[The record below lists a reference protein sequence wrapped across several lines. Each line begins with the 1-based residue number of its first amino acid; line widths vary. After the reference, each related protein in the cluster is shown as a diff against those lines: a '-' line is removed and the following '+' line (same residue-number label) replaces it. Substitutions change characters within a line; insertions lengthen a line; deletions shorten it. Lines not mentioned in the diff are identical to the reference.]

1 MIPDYFHAS
10 DASRADA
17 VILAAGD
24 YPTHLAPLEALRR
37 ASDRIICCDGAVDR
51 LLREGLEPMAV
62 VGDGDS
68 ISPEARGLLTDRLH
82 IETEQDT
89 NDLSKAV
96 RYAAEKGLHRL
107 LIVGATGRRED
118 HTLGNISLLVDYM
131 DSGFDVEM
139 WTDYGVFTPSTG
151 SQTFASQAGQ
161 QLSIFCMDTEPLTL
175 RDVRWPLAGR
185 RITRWWQATLNEAT
199 TDTFRTETAGR
210 IIVFRSF
217 IINP

>member
-1 MIPDYFHAS
+1 MIPDYFHAL

-24 YPTHLAPLEALRR
+24 YPTHPAPLEALRR

-68 ISPEARGLLTDRLH
+68 ISPEARRLLTDRLH

-96 RYAAEKGLHRL
+96 RYAAGKGLRRL

-118 HTLGNISLLVDYM
+118 HTLGNISLLADYM
-131 DSGFDVEM
+131 DRSIDVEM

-151 SQTFASQAGQ
+151 RRTFTSHTGQ
-161 QLSIFCMDTEPLTL
+161 PLSIFCMDTKPLTL
-175 RDVRWPLAGR
+175 HNVRWPLDR
-185 RITRWWQATLNEAT
+185 QPITGWWQATLNEALA
-199 TDTFRTETAGR
+199 DTYHTETAGR
-210 IIVFRSF
+210 IVVFRTST
-217 IINP
+217 